1 MHMSTEDKPVK
12 APSVEAG
19 TVSDPILNLIARV
32 EAESTQADRVTEADR
47 ALWDASVKALDPS
60 ETQAFMAK
68 MSAANIAEFAERKR
82 KARWVRIGLAVTVAL
97 VGMVLIGIGLAG
109 GL

>member
-19 TVSDPILNLIARV
+19 AVSDPILNLIAQV

-68 MSAANIAEFAERKR
+68 MSAANIAEFAERRRKR
-82 KARWVRIGLAVTVAL
+82 KRVRVALAVLTVV
-97 VGMVLIGIGLAG
+97 VGLVLIVTALTGSM
-109 GL
+109 